1 MPHDNVIDFGSLK
14 KRHNSQKGESI
25 ESDAAF
31 QAEMEA
37 MLDKIP
43 AHMQEFV
50 GRRFTFLM
58 MYSVVTARV
67 AEMLTHEGY
76 DPSDFDRRFSQMAP
90 SSRRMR
96 IGPLSGTAQCL
107 TP

>member
-14 KRHNSQKGESI
+14 RRHNSQKGESI

-37 MLDKIP
+37 TLDKIP

-50 GRRFTFLM
+50 GRRFTFLTRHGATQ
-58 MYSVVTARV
+58 YSAGRTKGGTTDAQGK
-67 AEMLTHEGY
+67 TK
-76 DPSDFDRRFSQMAP
+76 
-90 SSRRMR
+90 SS
-96 IGPLSGTAQCL
+96 LL
-107 TP
+107 DH